1 MIRRSLAVL
10 ACLAPALPASA
21 YCIHNDLKS
30 HQVHIVRDNTR
41 GGGAMDLTLK
51 PGDKFCCTPKDTDC
65 NPEGKITSNVDIE
78 ITVLGQPS
86 YACGVNDRGSP
97 LVKVT
102 GGGTARVVDNPKK
115 SSSKPF
121 VVRVRTQER
130 DVSGPSG
137 VACNEKKG
145 S

>member
-30 HQVHIVRDNTR
+30 NEVRIVRDNTR
-41 GGGAMDLTLK
+41 GGGAMDLVLK

-65 NPEGKITSNVDIE
+65 NPEGKITANVDVE
-78 ITVLGQPS
+78 VMVLGKPV

-97 LVKVT
+97 LIKVT

-115 SSSKPF
+115 SSANPF

-145 S
+145 G

>member
-30 HQVHIVRDNTR
+30 NEVRIVRDNTR
-41 GGGAMDLTLK
+41 GGGAMDLVLK

-65 NPEGKITSNVDIE
+65 NPEGKITANVDIE
-78 ITVLGQPS
+78 VMVLGKPV

-97 LVKVT
+97 LIKVT

-115 SSSKPF
+115 SSANPF

-145 S
+145 G

>member
-21 YCIHNDLKS
+21 YCIHNDLKGTE
-30 HQVHIVRDNTR
+30 VRIARDNSR
-41 GGGAMDLTLK
+41 GGAIDLTLK
-51 PGDKFCCTPKDTDC
+51 PGDKYCCTPKDTDC
-65 NPEGKITSNVDIE
+65 NPEGKITSNVDFE
-78 ITVLGQPS
+78 VTVLGKPL
-86 YACGVNDRGSP
+86 YACGINDRGSP
-97 LVKVT
+97 MVKVT

-115 SSSKPF
+115 SSAHPY

-145 S
+145 G

>member
-30 HQVHIVRDNTR
+30 NEVRIVRDNTR
-41 GGGAMDLTLK
+41 GGGAMDLVLK

-65 NPEGKITSNVDIE
+65 NPEGKITANVDIE
-78 ITVLGQPS
+78 VMVLGKPV

-97 LVKVT
+97 LIKVT

-115 SSSKPF
+115 SSANPF

>member
-1 MIRRSLAVL
+1 VSEGSAVAAFALSEPGAGSDAAALSLTARTDGPDRWRL
-10 ACLAPALPASA
+10 TGEKCWISNAPEADFYTVFA
-21 YCIHNDLKS
+21 
-30 HQVHIVRDNTR
+30 R
-41 GGGAMDLTLK
+41 
-51 PGDKFCCTPKDTDC
+51 TDG
-65 NPEGKITSNVDIE
+65 PEGKITANVDVE
-78 ITVLGQPS
+78 VMVLGKTV

-102 GGGTARVVDNPKK
+102 GGGTVRVVDNPKK
-115 SSSKPF
+115 SSANPF

-145 S
+145 G